1 MTERP
6 AAAVPSSASDP
17 EIERLLT
24 EALVPASPPTS
35 AAAEAEA
42 DAEAAALTAF
52 RAARDSGALDAL
64 PRPSDDWRPRGAATS
79 SRLPLRTY
87 LGAALAGLS
96 LSGVAVASTPLP
108 AEADQSS
115 ERPAPAGRT
124 PSPGS
129 TPVPGP
135 RPSATPERRLAPPS
149 PPAVPGPSTV
159 REPAGEPGHVDG
171 FTSLCR
177 KHMRHQTAEAAD
189 PSHNSAAWR
198 RLAAAAG
205 GESRIDAYCTRAL
218 AKEKPSEKKPPRGKK
233 DPAAPSSRPAKGA
246 SAGAK
251 GASNRPE
258 REHGPGARRG
268 TPPADESTPMADG
281 RMPAK

>member
-17 EIERLLT
+17 GIERLLT
-24 EALVPASPPTS
+24 EALVPASPPAS
-35 AAAEAEA
+35 AAAAE
-42 DAEAAALTAF
+42 AEAAALTAF

-64 PRPSDDWRPRGAATS
+64 PLPSDDWRPRDAATS

-129 TPVPGP
+129 TPVSGP
-135 RPSATPERRLAPPS
+135 RPSATPERRVAPPS
-149 PPAVPGPSTV
+149 PPAAPGPPTV

-177 KHMRHQTAEAAD
+177 THLRHHTAEAAD
-189 PSHNSAAWR
+189 PSHNSAAWQ

-218 AKEKPSEKKPPRGKK
+218 AKEKPPGAAMVPAPPRDGKR
-233 DPAAPSSRPAKGA
+233 DPDGPAGRSAKGP
-246 SAGAK
+246 SAGVAD
-251 GASNRPE
+251 GSDRPE
-258 REHGPGARRG
+258 RGHASRSEPYTKRHNAF
-268 TPPADESTPMADG
+268 
-281 RMPAK
+281 